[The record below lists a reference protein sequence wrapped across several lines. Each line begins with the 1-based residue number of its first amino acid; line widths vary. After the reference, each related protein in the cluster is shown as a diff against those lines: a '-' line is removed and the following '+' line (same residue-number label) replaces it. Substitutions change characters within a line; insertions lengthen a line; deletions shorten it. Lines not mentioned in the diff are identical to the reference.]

1 MTVRSPTNACHP
13 EQSAAAELSG
23 EILTLPARSRRTPRR
38 GIGRE
43 AAEKDL
49 SREEPP
55 FLLRAATRTRVR
67 PAKSFADH
75 SRPTLAGFSLGAPY
89 LPGFG
94 RCGYHAP
101 ARSCSPFA
109 RRSLV
114 SGLPLAGLLLLL
126 LAGCSK
132 KEAPEPTAVS
142 VEAATAQIQS
152 ITEHVVTDA
161 VLAPVAEA
169 AISPKISAPV
179 KKFYVQRGSKVK
191 AGQLLATL
199 ENRDLAA
206 AVTDNQGAF
215 DAAAA
220 TYQTSI
226 KATVPE
232 DYQKAQLDLAQA
244 KANLD
249 LNQSIVASRKQL
261 FAQGAISGRDL
272 DTSQA
277 ALVQAQAAY
286 QSAQQHL
293 DSMQQVSRE
302 AALHAAK
309 GQLESARGKVQGAE
323 AALSYSEIR
332 SPIAGVVTDRPLYAG
347 ETPAPGAPLITVMD
361 TSALLAKIHLSQ
373 PQAQIL
379 RIGDPASVT
388 VPGVPDPLAGN
399 ITLISPALDPGSTTV
414 EVWVRLENPK
424 GNLRPGTAVQIS
436 VAGHTAPKAIVVPCE
451 AIVVASSGK
460 PTVMVIGADGV
471 AHQTAVTTGIAD
483 AGQTQIV
490 SGLNPG
496 QQVVTTGAASLDDG
510 TKVKIASP
518 GDAEDQKPAAGQA
531 KPEDQ

>member
-1 MTVRSPTNACHP
+1 MKNARK
-13 EQSAAAELSG
+13 L
-23 EILTLPARSRRTPRR
+23 
-38 GIGRE
+38 
-43 AAEKDL
+43 
-49 SREEPP
+49 
-55 FLLRAATRTRVR
+55 R
-67 PAKSFADH
+67 PAIFAVA
-75 SRPTLAGFSLGAPY
+75 L
-89 LPGFG
+89 
-94 RCGYHAP
+94 
-101 ARSCSPFA
+101 
-109 RRSLV
+109 LV
-114 SGLPLAGLLLLL
+114 AS
-126 LAGCSK
+126 CSK
-132 KEAPEPTAVS
+132 KEVPEQTAVP

-152 ITEHVVTDA
+152 ITEHVVADA
-161 VLAPVAEA
+161 VLAPIAEA

-215 DAAAA
+215 DAADA

-277 ALVQAQAAY
+277 ALVQSQAVY
-286 QSAQQHL
+286 EQAQQHL
-293 DSMQQVSRE
+293 DAMKTVSRE
-302 AALHAAK
+302 AALKAAK

-332 SPIAGVVTDRPLYAG
+332 SPIDGVVTDRALYAG
-347 ETPAPGAPLITVMD
+347 ETPASGTPLITVMD

-379 RIGDPASVT
+379 KTGDPASVT
-388 VPGVPDPLAGN
+388 VPGVPDPIAGK
-399 ITLISPALDPGSTTV
+399 ITLISPALDPGSSTV

-424 GNLRPGTAVQIS
+424 GDLRPGTAVHVS
-436 VAGHTAPKAIVVPCE
+436 VAGRTAPKAITVPSE
-451 AIVVASSGK
+451 AIVIASSGK
-460 PTVMVIGADGV
+460 PTVMAIGPDGA
-471 AHQTAVTTGIAD
+471 AHQIAVVTGIAD
-483 AGQTQIV
+483 EGQTQILT
-490 SGLNPG
+490 GLNAG

-510 TKVKIASP
+510 THVRVATSHESP
-518 GDAEDQKPAAGQA
+518 DDAEDAKPAASQA